1 MPPALSLG
9 LMESLLAILVAGPP
23 LALLAVAALPGSVAN
38 ASPRAVGRV
47 VVGLFSAALA
57 AAVAAAGLLAFTGPV
72 DRVFLAA
79 APPVPLNLGIYV
91 DSLSATM
98 VLLITTVGLVIARF
112 SLRSL
117 DGEPRQGRFFVW
129 LAFTV
134 GAVLWLVIARN
145 LLLFTAAWML
155 TSLGLHM
162 LLVHYPDRP
171 WAVWAARK
179 KFLISRLG
187 DVFLLIALGLAFACY
202 GTADYP
208 ELFARADALRAS
220 GDAGR
225 AAGLIGLFL
234 VLGAMTKS
242 AQVPFHSWL
251 PDTMEAPTPVS
262 ALMHA
267 GIINAGG
274 YLVIRL
280 SPLIVVSPAALDIL
294 ALVGGV
300 TALLGGLVML
310 SQTSIKRALA
320 FSTVAQMGFMMLQC
334 GLGAFSAALL
344 HIVAHSAYKA
354 HAFLASG
361 SVLDAAAR
369 VKTPSR
375 PPVAGVVVSLAAVV
389 AAGVA
394 GGICLAAFAAAG
406 IDAASKPGGVVLG
419 VVLAIALTTLLWQAF
434 LSGSAWLAG
443 GGIVAAAGVAVAYV
457 AAWGLTDRLLAGS
470 TVAVARPATALAEAS
485 ALELLVAVIVVLG
498 FLAVF
503 AIQAATPLL
512 ARLPAVRALHVHA
525 ANGFYLDIPAR
536 RLTARLW
543 GLSDPVP

>member
-1 MPPALSLG
+1 
-9 LMESLLAILVAGPP
+9 
-23 LALLAVAALPGSVAN
+23 
-38 ASPRAVGRV
+38 
-47 VVGLFSAALA
+47 
-57 AAVAAAGLLAFTGPV
+57 
-72 DRVFLAA
+72 
-79 APPVPLNLGIYV
+79 
-91 DSLSATM
+91 
-98 VLLITTVGLVIARF
+98 
-112 SLRSL
+112 
-117 DGEPRQGRFFVW
+117 
-129 LAFTV
+129 
-134 GAVLWLVIARN
+134 
-145 LLLFTAAWML
+145 
-155 TSLGLHM
+155 
-162 LLVHYPDRP
+162 
-171 WAVWAARK
+171 
-179 KFLISRLG
+179 
-187 DVFLLIALGLAFACY
+187 
-202 GTADYP
+202 
-208 ELFARADALRAS
+208 
-220 GDAGR
+220 
-225 AAGLIGLFL
+225 
-234 VLGAMTKS
+234 
-242 AQVPFHSWL
+242 
-251 PDTMEAPTPVS
+251 
-262 ALMHA
+262 
-267 GIINAGG
+267 
-274 YLVIRL
+274 
-280 SPLIVVSPAALDIL
+280 
-294 ALVGGV
+294 
-300 TALLGGLVML
+300 ML
-310 SQTSIKRALA
+310 SQTSVKRSLA
-320 FSTVAQMGFMMLQC
+320 YSTIAQMGFMMLQC

-406 IDAASKPGGVVLG
+406 IDVASKPGGVVLG

-470 TVAVARPATALAEAS
+470 AVAVARPATALSEAS